1 MGTNHIPDL
10 PHDTWAVQW
19 TGELPFTQHPAV
31 VYLASLSEGS
41 RRTMFQALDTM
52 ARLFSGGRLDAF
64 MINWAA
70 LRYQHTAAIRALLVE
85 RYKPA
90 TANKMLS
97 ALRQVLYHAWQ
108 LGLMTAEEY
117 QRARSIPGVV
127 GDVLPAGRDLSAGE
141 LAALMAACEND
152 PTPAGARDAAIIALM
167 YATGVRRSSVV
178 RLNLAD
184 YESAT
189 GTLRVRQAKRNKE
202 YLAYVAQDGA
212 QRAIA
217 DWLAVRGAE
226 TGPLFWPIT
235 KGGTLIPRRM
245 STQAVYNLLIKRA
258 RQAGVEHFS
267 PHDLRRT
274 LAGDLLDAGA
284 DIVTVQRILGH
295 ASVDTTARYDRRP
308 EEVKRKAANLIHVPY
323 RGRRQERRDGAS
335 GR

>member
-1 MGTNHIPDL
+1 VESDLIVDL
-10 PHDTWAVQW
+10 PHEISALLW
-19 TGELPFTQHPAV
+19 TGELSFAQHPAV

-41 RRTMFQALDTM
+41 RRTIFQALDTM
-52 ARLFSGGRLDAF
+52 ARMLSGGRLGAF
-64 MINWAA
+64 MLNWAA
-70 LRYQHTAAIRALLVE
+70 LRYQHTAAIRAQLAA

-108 LGLMTAEEY
+108 LGQMTAEDY
-117 QRARSIPGVV
+117 QRARSIPGIV
-127 GDVLPAGRDLSAGE
+127 GDVLPAGRDLGAGE
-141 LAALMAACEND
+141 LAALMAVCEAD
-152 PTPAGARDAAIIALM
+152 PSPAGVRDAAIIALM

-184 YESAT
+184 YDPAT
-189 GTLRVRQAKRNKE
+189 GTVHVRQAKRNKE
-202 YLAYVAQDGA
+202 YLAYLAPGGA
-212 QRAIA
+212 QRAMA
-217 DWLAVRGAE
+217 DWLAVRGSQP
-226 TGPLFWPIT
+226 GPLFWPIT
-235 KGGTLIPRRM
+235 KGGVLLPRRM

-308 EEVKRKAANLIHVPY
+308 EEVKRKAATLIHVPY
-323 RGRRQERRDGAS
+323 RGRRPER
-335 GR
+335 

>member
-1 MGTNHIPDL
+1 VNDDRIVEL
-10 PHDTWAVQW
+10 PQEDSAVLW

-41 RRTMFQALDTM
+41 RRTIFQSLDTM
-52 ARLFSGGRLDAF
+52 ARLLSGGRLGAF
-64 MINWAA
+64 MLNWAA
-70 LRYQHTAAIRALLVE
+70 LRYEHTAAIRALLAE

-108 LGLMTAEEY
+108 LGQISAEDY
-117 QRARSIPGVV
+117 QRARSVRSVV
-127 GDVLPAGRDLSAGE
+127 GDVLPAGRDLGAGE
-141 LAALMAACEND
+141 LAALMAACEAD
-152 PTPAGARDAAIIALM
+152 PSPAGARDAAIIALM

-178 RLNLAD
+178 RLNLSD
-184 YESAT
+184 YDPAT

-212 QRAIA
+212 QRAMA
-217 DWLAVRGAE
+217 DWLAVRGSDA
-226 TGPLFWPIT
+226 GPLFWPIT
-235 KGGTLIPRRM
+235 KGGDLIPRRM
-245 STQAVYNLLIKRA
+245 STQAIYNLLIKRA
-258 RQAGVEHFS
+258 QQAGVQHVS

-308 EEVKRKAANLIHVPY
+308 EEVKRKAATLIHVPY
-323 RGRRQERRDGAS
+323 RGRRSEH
-335 GR
+335 

>member
-1 MGTNHIPDL
+1 MEDDRIAEVPQEDS
-10 PHDTWAVQW
+10 AVLW
-19 TGELPFTQHPAV
+19 TGALPFTQHPAV

-41 RRTMFQALDTM
+41 RRTIFQALDTM
-52 ARLFSGGRLDAF
+52 ARLLSGGRLGAF
-64 MINWAA
+64 MLNWAA
-70 LRYQHTAAIRALLVE
+70 LRYEHTAAIRALLAE

-108 LGLMTAEEY
+108 LGQISAEDY
-117 QRARSIPGVV
+117 QRARSVRSVV
-127 GDVLPAGRDLSAGE
+127 GDVLPAGRDLGAGE
-141 LAALMAACEND
+141 LAALMAACEAD
-152 PTPAGARDAAIIALM
+152 PSPAGARDAAVIALM

-178 RLNLAD
+178 RLNLSD
-184 YESAT
+184 YDPAT

-212 QRAIA
+212 QRAMA
-217 DWLAVRGAE
+217 DWLAVRGPE
-226 TGPLFWPIT
+226 DGPLFWPIT
-235 KGGTLIPRRM
+235 KGGDLIPRRM

-258 RQAGVEHFS
+258 QQAGVQHVS

-295 ASVDTTARYDRRP
+295 ARVDTTARYDRRP
-308 EEVKRKAANLIHVPY
+308 EEVKRKAATLIHVPY
-323 RGRRQERRDGAS
+323 RGRRSER
-335 GR
+335 

>member
-1 MGTNHIPDL
+1 MDDDRIVEMPREDS
-10 PHDTWAVQW
+10 AVLW

-41 RRTMFQALDTM
+41 RRTIFQALDTM
-52 ARLFSGGRLDAF
+52 ARLLSGGRLGAF
-64 MINWAA
+64 MLNWAA
-70 LRYQHTAAIRALLVE
+70 LRYEHTAAIRALLAE

-108 LGLMTAEEY
+108 LGQLSAEDY
-117 QRARSIPGVV
+117 QRARSVRSVV
-127 GDVLPAGRDLSAGE
+127 GDVLPAGRDLGAGE
-141 LAALMAACEND
+141 LAALMAACEAD
-152 PTPAGARDAAIIALM
+152 PSPAGARDAAIIALM

-178 RLNLAD
+178 RLNLSD
-184 YESAT
+184 YDPAT

-212 QRAIA
+212 QRAMA
-217 DWLAVRGAE
+217 DWLAVRGSEA
-226 TGPLFWPIT
+226 GPLFWPIT
-235 KGGTLIPRRM
+235 KGGDLIPRRM
-245 STQAVYNLLIKRA
+245 STQAIYNLLIKRA
-258 RQAGVEHFS
+258 QQAGVQHVS

-295 ASVDTTARYDRRP
+295 ASVDTAARYDRRP
-308 EEVKRKAANLIHVPY
+308 EEVKRKAATLIHVPY
-323 RGRRQERRDGAS
+323 RGRRPER
-335 GR
+335 

>member
-1 MGTNHIPDL
+1 VDDDRIVEMPREDS
-10 PHDTWAVQW
+10 AVLW

-41 RRTMFQALDTM
+41 RRTIFQALDTM
-52 ARLFSGGRLDAF
+52 ARLLSGGRLGAF
-64 MINWAA
+64 MLNWAA
-70 LRYQHTAAIRALLVE
+70 LRYEHTAAIRALLAE

-108 LGLMTAEEY
+108 LGQLSAEDY
-117 QRARSIPGVV
+117 QRARSVRSVV
-127 GDVLPAGRDLSAGE
+127 GDVLPAGRDLGAGE
-141 LAALMAACEND
+141 LAALMAACEAD
-152 PTPAGARDAAIIALM
+152 PSPAGARDAAIIALM

-178 RLNLAD
+178 RLNLSD
-184 YESAT
+184 YDPAT

-212 QRAIA
+212 QRAMA
-217 DWLAVRGAE
+217 DWLAVRGSEA
-226 TGPLFWPIT
+226 GPLFWPIT
-235 KGGTLIPRRM
+235 KGGDLIPRRM
-245 STQAVYNLLIKRA
+245 STQAIYNLLIKRA
-258 RQAGVEHFS
+258 QQAGVQHVS

-295 ASVDTTARYDRRP
+295 ASVDTAARYDRRP
-308 EEVKRKAANLIHVPY
+308 EEVKRKAATLIHVPY
-323 RGRRQERRDGAS
+323 RGRRPER
-335 GR
+335 

>member
-1 MGTNHIPDL
+1 MEDELIVGIPQENS
-10 PHDTWAVQW
+10 AVLW

-41 RRTMFQALDTM
+41 RRTIFQALDTM
-52 ARLFSGGRLDAF
+52 ARLLSGGRLGVF
-64 MINWAA
+64 MLNWAA
-70 LRYQHTAAIRALLVE
+70 LRYEHTAAIRSLLAE
-85 RYKPA
+85 RYKPS

-108 LGLMTAEEY
+108 LGQISAEDY
-117 QRARSIPGVV
+117 QRARSVRSIV
-127 GDVLPAGRDLSAGE
+127 GDVLPAGRDLGAGE
-141 LAALMAACEND
+141 LAALMAACEAD
-152 PTPAGARDAAIIALM
+152 PSPAGARDAAIIALM
-167 YATGVRRSSVV
+167 YATGIRRSSVV

-184 YESAT
+184 YDPTT

-212 QRAIA
+212 QRAMA
-217 DWLAVRGAE
+217 DWLAVRGSEA
-226 TGPLFWPIT
+226 GPLFWPVT
-235 KGGTLIPRRM
+235 KGGDLIPRRL

-258 RQAGVEHFS
+258 HQAGVKHFS

-308 EEVKRKAANLIHVPY
+308 EEVKRKAATLIHVPY
-323 RGRRQERRDGAS
+323 RGRRAGS
-335 GR
+335 